1 MTRLSGSGYY
11 LDKQSAMFRQ
21 KAEEPRSESPQKND
35 FAKVLNTGGKRGQ
48 PSRGGIRMWILRRA
62 EPVAVPLT
70 LASFATA
77 VLWLV
82 RQMLGGEQHLV
93 FFYLLPMALVAI
105 IYGGRS
111 AMICVA
117 AASVC
122 AAFFLYDPI
131 YSFYVAEP
139 ADLGE
144 LICFTGLA
152 LIGAKCTADLLR
164 PANNARNTRRRSP
177 QV

>member
-1 MTRLSGSGYY
+1 M
-11 LDKQSAMFRQ
+11 
-21 KAEEPRSESPQKND
+21 
-35 FAKVLNTGGKRGQ
+35 GG
-48 PSRGGIRMWILRRA
+48 GGNAMWILKRA
-62 EPVAVPLT
+62 EPVAAALT
-70 LASFATA
+70 MASLATA

-82 RQMLGGEQHLV
+82 KQALGDEQHLV
-93 FFYLLPMALVAI
+93 FFDLLPMALVAI
-105 IYGGRS
+105 LYGGPS

-117 AASVC
+117 AASIC

-131 YSFYVAEP
+131 YSFYVSDP

-164 PANNARNTRRRSP
+164 PATALPHRTRAGEVPNSDA
-177 QV
+177 